1 MSKWYGISHE
11 GDMYCLGKC
20 KNVQEAN
27 EVADDMGVDIIS
39 LIPQEQAETWAKF
52 IFETIHEKEEEDE

>member
-1 MSKWYGISHE
+1 MSKWYGISNE

-27 EVADDMGVDIIS
+27 EVADDMGVDIVS

-52 IFETIHEKEEEDE
+52 IFETIHEEDEE

>member
-1 MSKWYGISHE
+1 MSKWYWISHE
-11 GDMYCLGKC
+11 GDMYCLCKC

-27 EVADDMGVDIIS
+27 EVADDMGVDIVS

-52 IFETIHEKEEEDE
+52 IFETIHEEDDDE